1 MKKYTDV
8 FVKYDIN
15 GNPLFIGD
23 AVRVTRERIN
33 FTEELDNGLRKVD
46 IPAMTWEGEIA
57 LLFSKGIR
65 IRLKK
70 GTHTSYIKPNLRNS
84 GYVKWTWEKL

>member
-15 GNPLFIGD
+15 GNALFVGD
-23 AVRVTRERIN
+23 KVRVIREKIHFVEYKDDGERIVDVP
-33 FTEELDNGLRKVD
+33 EE
-46 IPAMTWEGEIA
+46 IWEGEIA
-57 LLFSKGIR
+57 LLFSRGIM
-65 IRLKK
+65 IRLNEE
-70 GTHTSYIKPNLRNS
+70 GHTQYIKPNLGNS

>member
-15 GNPLFIGD
+15 GNALFVGNK
-23 AVRVTRERIN
+23 VRVTRERIN
-33 FTEELDNGLRKVD
+33 FTEDTEYGLSKID
-46 IPAMTWEGEIA
+46 IPATIWEGEIA
-57 LLFSKGIR
+57 LLLSKGIR
-65 IRLKK
+65 IRLNN
-70 GTHTSYIKPNLRNS
+70 GDYIKPNLTNN